1 MPFCIKCGAKLD
13 NDALFCAKCGTKVE
27 DSDTAQSPTPTQQNP
42 KTPRVSESSEKTV
55 KPNANAK
62 PAQQAKPIAPAKPTP
77 QVEAKKKSKVGII
90 AAIAAIAVA
99 VIAAGAFG
107 VYKFMHKD
115 DEKEELIEY
124 ASYLKSDLYLFD
136 LKMFERASN
145 LSRDVTLLY
154 VDYLT
159 NGFTT
164 KFGEN
169 TEEYFNEN
177 KDYYWKMMASLGL
190 QMDREGEFYQ
200 ASIDRLMEHGVFTS
214 KMDVDENGNTYLKK
228 FAEYNK
234 DEKVAAVPSFQLS
247 DLVATPAYAGIT
259 LPPIKSGYE
268 FKQAPKKAAKDTRRK
283 LVTVAQQ
290 LSGEDLRELF
300 NDLPSDYKDGE
311 NDYKSWWKN
320 LENGKY
326 DKDSYAIMQ
335 YMQYVNFAA
344 NPDHSS
350 TTNFQSVA
358 ENLGIDSN
366 QEFVKTAKMIGKAGS
381 ELGKDFNKTWLALM
395 AGASAPSPGAAADY
409 QSAMGTG
416 LDFSSDV
423 YSVTD
428 NTSDSRDQD
437 MSEII
442 LRRAYDAAVKDMEF
456 HGVKVDGV
464 AGSDIID
471 AIKVSYDAAKEFFV
485 GETDRPTIDWDSKK
499 VPSVIKLKDND
510 EESSAVMAVV
520 YNETTH
526 EIYSTTEKDEDGNF
540 IIKMYDRDEGN
551 LVVSIYDADGSKA
564 TEEIKMP
571 KQGETAT
578 VSLTSDVEDI
588 KGEYSN
594 DALST
599 FERRDDSMTRAYNKA
614 VDLYDKERNSIGGKL
629 GNALTGSL
637 DKKADWLAEQED
649 NILSTR
655 ADGISIRE
663 ELESMRQEKKDAD
676 AAKQAAKKAELEA
689 QDKRWKDYLAKQK
702 AEKEAEAKKKTDAEA
717 KAKADAKKRADAKK
731 KAEAEAKKKAEAEAK
746 KKAEKEAAAKEPK
759 DKHQQERENVSGM
772 DSKFLVGTWKTS
784 NLATANGIKVPVG
797 MGLKVEATLTF
808 NSNGT
813 WSGTVAPI
821 RIPGGAY
828 IKGQNSSGRYTFDG
842 FNLKYSSGEV
852 FVVTKLGPNKISTRD
867 LKSGS
872 KVTMT
877 RIN

>member
-1 MPFCIKCGAKLD
+1 MKYCDNCGAKLD
-13 NDALFCAKCGTKVE
+13 DRALFCAKCGAKVA
-27 DSDTAQSPTPTQQNP
+27 DSDTAQLPTPP
-42 KTPRVSESSEKTV
+42 KSEPQVKLSSNVTPE
-55 KPNANAK
+55 AK
-62 PAQQAKPIAPAKPTP
+62 P
-77 QVEAKKKSKVGII
+77 KKKSKVGILV
-90 AAIAAIAVA
+90 AVAVAAVA
-99 VIAAGAFG
+99 VIGAGIFG
-107 VYKFMHKD
+107 VYKYMHKD
-115 DEKEELIEY
+115 DEQEELIEY
-124 ASYLKSDLYLFD
+124 ASYLKSDLYRFD

-159 NGFTT
+159 NGFTA

-177 KDYYWKMMASLGL
+177 KDYYWKMMASIGL
-190 QMDREGEFYQ
+190 QLDREGEFYQ

-234 DEKVAAVPSFQLS
+234 DEKVAAVPSFKFS
-247 DLVATPAYAGIT
+247 DLIATPAYAGVT
-259 LPPIKSGYE
+259 LPPFKSGYD
-268 FKQAPKKAAKDTRRK
+268 FQKAPKKAAKDTRRK
-283 LVTVAQQ
+283 LMTVAQQ

-300 NDLPSDYKDGE
+300 NDLPSNYKDGVS
-311 NDYKSWWKN
+311 DYKTWWKN

-326 DKDSYAIMQ
+326 DKDSYAMLQ
-335 YMQYVNFAA
+335 YMQYVNFAV

-350 TTNFQSVA
+350 TTNFQKVA
-358 ENLGIDSN
+358 EDLGIESN
-366 QEFVKTAKMIGKAGS
+366 QEFVKTAKMIGEAGGN
-381 ELGKDFNKTWLALM
+381 LAKDFNKTWLALM
-395 AGASAPSPGAAADY
+395 AGASAPSPELAADY

-416 LDFSSDV
+416 LDLATDN
-423 YSVTD
+423 YNIGD
-428 NTSDSRDQD
+428 NTSGIADHYENKA
-437 MSEII
+437 EII
-442 LRRAYDAAVKDMEF
+442 LRRAYDAAVEGMELKGK
-456 HGVKVDGV
+456 GVKVDVFG
-464 AGSDIID
+464 ASDIID
-471 AIKVSYDAAKEFFV
+471 GIKVGYDAAKEFFV

-499 VPSVIKLKDND
+499 VPSIIKLKDND

-526 EIYSTTEKDEDGNF
+526 ELYSTTEKDKDGNF
-540 IIKMYDRDEGN
+540 IIKIYDQDQGK

-571 KQGETAT
+571 KLGETST

-614 VDLYDKERNSIGGKL
+614 VDLYDEKRNSISGKL
-629 GNALTGSL
+629 DNALTGSL
-637 DKKADWLAEQED
+637 DKRGEDLAKMED

-663 ELESMRQEKKDAD
+663 ELESIRQEKKDAD

-702 AEKEAEAKKKTDAEA
+702 AEKEAEAKKKADAEA

-731 KAEAEAKKKAEAEAK
+731 KAEAGAKKKAEAEAK
-746 KKAEKEAAAKEPK
+746 KKADAKNKVEKEDAAKEPK
-759 DKHQQERENVSGM
+759 DKHQQERENASGM
-772 DSKFLVGTWKTS
+772 DDKFLVGTWKTS
-784 NLATANGIKVPVG
+784 NLTTANGIKMPVG
-797 MGLKVEATLTF
+797 LGLKVEATLTF

-821 RIPGGAY
+821 RIPGGVT

-867 LKSGS
+867 LRSGS

-877 RIN
+877 RIK